1 MASARGRGQGSSP
14 RTRLSGVMAEVTR
27 LGRGGKRPGAGRKP
41 GSPNKHTGA
50 TIATDLKE
58 ALAFLHRI
66 NGRID
71 HLEARIDSV
80 GGRVGVVNR
89 AVSDGRAVISDQL
102 DLVAR
107 RLVTSRTRR
116 RCRHHGCH
124 GRSIPA
130 ATTLKR
136 LTAISTR
143 SQLAGVP
150 LVATRGDHDAAI
162 TTRTGPPR
170 LSSANPREGMAV
182 GEV

>member
-1 MASARGRGQGSSP
+1 MAPAHGRGQGSSP
-14 RTRLSGVMAEVTR
+14 RTRLSGVMAEVTP

-66 NGRID
+66 NGRIV

-107 RLVTSRTRR
+107 RLVRLER
-116 RCRHHGCH
+116 
-124 GRSIPA
+124 A
-130 ATTLKR
+130 A
-136 LTAISTR
+136 
-143 SQLAGVP
+143 
-150 LVATRGDHDAAI
+150 
-162 TTRTGPPR
+162 
-170 LSSANPREGMAV
+170 
-182 GEV
+182 